1 MKRENKPG
9 ASAPK
14 PRPNHAP
21 SKSQQGEARVG
32 TMEKLREMDT
42 LDVDFGDDFYNNMHD
57 RIMARIEKTPVEV
70 PPAKPVQRKAL
81 SHELTL
87 VTSGR

>member
-9 ASAPK
+9 APAPQ
-14 PRPNHAP
+14 PRPNPAP
-21 SKSQQGEARVG
+21 MDPHRG

-42 LDVDFGDDFYNNMHD
+42 LDVEFGDDFYNGMHD

-81 SHELTL
+81 SQELTL
-87 VTSGR
+87 ITSGR